1 MWHRIHV
8 ICRYNFI
15 QTKVKITVITTVFNA
30 VTTVRDTI
38 QSVVDQNH
46 PDIEHIVIDGA
57 STDGTLDIV
66 NKYRTSLASVVSE
79 PDKGVYDGMNKG
91 LRLATGE
98 IIGFLNAD
106 DVYAH
111 EGILKRVAEVMSDP
125 EVDACYADLVY
136 VDSNDSRRIV
146 RYWKSQSY
154 KDGLFQKGWMP
165 AHPTFFVRR
174 KVYERYGGFD
184 LSYPRQSDFELTMRF
199 LHIHR
204 IKAVYV
210 PEIFVRMRTGGI
222 SNSSWRGVLQGNL
235 EAYRASKK
243 HLPGTTPFF
252 IVRKILSRVPQYFTR
267 PPEVGGD

>member
-1 MWHRIHV
+1 M
-8 ICRYNFI
+8 
-15 QTKVKITVITTVFNA
+15 KITVITTVFNA
-30 VTTVRDTI
+30 VTTIEDTI
-38 QSVVDQNH
+38 QSVVEQNH
-46 PDIEHIVIDGA
+46 PDIEHIVIDGE
-57 STDGTLDIV
+57 STDGTLGIV
-66 NKYRTSLASVVSE
+66 NNYRACVAKVVSE
-79 PDKGVYDGMNKG
+79 PDMGIYDGMNKG
-91 LRLATGE
+91 LRLATGD

-111 EGILKRVAEVMSDP
+111 GSVLKRVAEVMSEP
-125 EVDACYADLVY
+125 KVDACYADLVY
-136 VDSNDSRRIV
+136 VDNEDPRRVV

-210 PEIFVRMRTGGI
+210 PEIFVHMRTGGL

-243 HLPGTTPFF
+243 HIPGTTPFF
-252 IVRKILSRVPQYFTR
+252 IIRKILSRFPQYFIR
-267 PPEVGGD
+267 PSDAGRG